1 LDRSLQLVWIPTGLL
16 LQRHL
21 ASFSK
26 KHSQFLLKKIRQT
39 FMHDVVAQ
47 IGNVIEIKTNDNNPN
62 ECKGTS
68 EFIVGRSCNQ

>member
-47 IGNVIEIKTNDNNPN
+47 IGNVIEIKTNDNDLS
-62 ECKGTS
+62 ECEDRIES
-68 EFIVGRSCNQ
+68 IAERSCNQ